1 MNPTLI
7 RIDVKAGHGAG
18 KSVAATIQ
26 ENVDIQ
32 AFTLLIWDSRNYLNQ
47 IRIFYR
53 YCYFLLSAVSLVAN
67 PATRGCRSSG

>member
-32 AFTLLIWDSRNYLNQ
+32 AFTLYKWDSRNYLKPNK
-47 IRIFYR
+47 
-53 YCYFLLSAVSLVAN
+53 YFIS
-67 PATRGCRSSG
+67 